1 MSVPYTLTRKPVKNI
16 NLRVK
21 SDGSVVVSAPYH
33 IKRSRIDEF
42 VMSKQRWIQAVQRR
56 LLQAPKAVPVNAKTA
71 PTKLC
76 LQRFAPLI
84 DKALCALNQP
94 PVILRVRT
102 CKSRWGSCQ
111 PKSRIIM
118 LNRALYP
125 LPQRL
130 VEYVALHECAHL
142 LVPNHGVEFHALMQ
156 LHMPDY
162 KQRRKALRQYD
173 LSGEIA

>member
-21 SDGSVVVSAPYH
+21 SDGSVAVSAPYH
-33 IKRSRIDEF
+33 IKRSHIDAF
-42 VMSKQRWIQAVQRR
+42 VQSKQRWIQSVQRR
-56 LLQAPKAVPVNAKTA
+56 LQQAPKTIPVNAKTA

-76 LQRFAPLI
+76 LERFAPLVER
-84 DKALCALNQP
+84 ALFTLNQP
-94 PVILRVRT
+94 PVTLRIRT

-111 PKSRIIM
+111 PKARIIM

-142 LVPNHGVEFHALMQ
+142 LVPNHGAQFQALMQ
-156 LHMPDY
+156 MHMPDY

-173 LSGEIA
+173 LCGDNA